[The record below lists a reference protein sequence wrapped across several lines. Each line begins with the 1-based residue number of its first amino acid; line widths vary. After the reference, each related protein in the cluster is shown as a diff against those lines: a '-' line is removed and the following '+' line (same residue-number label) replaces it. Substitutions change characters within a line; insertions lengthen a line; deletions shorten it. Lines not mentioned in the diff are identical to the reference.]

1 MKYDYLAR
9 DGRKEPFCIES
20 LFKCVCLHKCGYVY
34 VSARC
39 TDESV
44 PQNLGGGH
52 MRNGSIDNHLRH
64 AKDNYDD
71 HDHDHDHHGFRKD
84 TSYTALKQYEIF
96 PILLRSSKYNLS
108 FFSDR

>member
-9 DGRKEPFCIES
+9 DSRKEPFYIEP

-44 PQNLGGGH
+44 PQNLG
-52 MRNGSIDNHLRH
+52 
-64 AKDNYDD
+64 
-71 HDHDHDHHGFRKD
+71 
-84 TSYTALKQYEIF
+84 
-96 PILLRSSKYNLS
+96 
-108 FFSDR
+108 